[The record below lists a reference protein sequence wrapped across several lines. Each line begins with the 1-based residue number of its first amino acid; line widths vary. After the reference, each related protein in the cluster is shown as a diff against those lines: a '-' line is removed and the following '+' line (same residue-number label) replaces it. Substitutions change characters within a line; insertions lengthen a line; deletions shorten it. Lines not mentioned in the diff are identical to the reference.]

1 MKTKTWVV
9 ALFLAVACQPDGGG
23 AGVAAASASAG
34 PPSLPPAFENLG
46 QIDGTTWIK
55 HDTARH
61 VTCWEFYY
69 QNDYGS
75 HPYAAGGISCLP
87 DRELLDPPTP
97 R

>member
-1 MKTKTWVV
+1 MQRKMCVV
-9 ALFLAVACQPDGGG
+9 ALLLAVACQADG
-23 AGVAAASASAG
+23 AGVGVASASTD
-34 PPSLPPAFENLG
+34 PPSPPPPPAFENLG

-69 QNDYGS
+69 QNDYGTR
-75 HPYAAGGISCLP
+75 PFAAGGISCLP
-87 DRELLDPPTP
+87 DRELLDPP